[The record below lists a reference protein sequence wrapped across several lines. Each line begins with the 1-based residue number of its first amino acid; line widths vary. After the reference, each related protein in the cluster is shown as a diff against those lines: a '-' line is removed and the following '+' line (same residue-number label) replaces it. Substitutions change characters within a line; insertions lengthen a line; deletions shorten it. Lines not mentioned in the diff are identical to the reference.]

1 MKNTREAEISLEEK
15 KKDLRHKMEK
25 IYIMD
30 VESIEFDKQVEL
42 RNNYW
47 GNSKKAFRHS
57 PSLVG
62 NTMDQKYKKTSRLP
76 ENQVSKA

>member
-1 MKNTREAEISLEEK
+1 
-15 KKDLRHKMEK
+15 MEK

>member
-15 KKDLRHKMEK
+15 KKDLRHTMEK

>member
-15 KKDLRHKMEK
+15 KKDLRHTMEK

-30 VESIEFDKQVEL
+30 LESIEFDKQVEL